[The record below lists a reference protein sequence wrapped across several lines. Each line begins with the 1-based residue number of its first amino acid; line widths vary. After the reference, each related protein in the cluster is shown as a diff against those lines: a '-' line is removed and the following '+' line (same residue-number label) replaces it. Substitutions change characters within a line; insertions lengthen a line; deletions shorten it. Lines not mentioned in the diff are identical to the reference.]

1 MQQKNKVIPN
11 AFLHGKYTTWNVYV
25 SWLANCLETVPKDNF
40 SKVRPPMKD
49 LQRNG
54 GNQEETHKA
63 LFLLQV
69 TTYRSQ

>member
-40 SKVRPPMKD
+40 LPM
-49 LQRNG
+49 G
-54 GNQEETHKA
+54 
-63 LFLLQV
+63 
-69 TTYRSQ
+69 Y